1 MKCKEYKEAFDIIL
15 ASKDI
20 KYHFTFDT
28 KDKDIEYYSSEIQR
42 KIIWIA
48 FNLNHD
54 IIFKQILSLLWEIIW
69 KQL

>member
-20 KYHFTFDT
+20 KYHFILDT

-42 KIIWIA
+42 KII
-48 FNLNHD
+48 
-54 IIFKQILSLLWEIIW
+54 
-69 KQL
+69 

>member
-42 KIIWIA
+42 KII
-48 FNLNHD
+48 
-54 IIFKQILSLLWEIIW
+54 
-69 KQL
+69 